1 MYFLS
6 VSSHIAL
13 SSLRFFILL
22 LVLGICIGYAFP
34 YRSTREKCES
44 KKKEMYV
51 FLHNSVVIF
60 HKRLFVIEIS
70 LRYKESLLDS
80 TSGEAKF
87 APDRPRR
94 VFYSPSFQTSGP
106 RPTMSNSLHSN
117 NFRRIDVVDSGRDDL
132 RCMNSSNLNVIS
144 GRMEL
149 NFENLKQK
157 EKS

>member
-60 HKRLFVIEIS
+60 HKRLFVIEY
-70 LRYKESLLDS
+70 RYATKSLLDS

-132 RCMNSSNLNVIS
+132 RCTNSSNLNAIS
-144 GRMEL
+144 GRVEL